1 VKSDENVSSLWN
13 AGARSFDVSI
23 AAGSAHDG
31 TMDRAMNYSFWALAL
46 LMTGAIVLA
55 TLVW

>member
-1 VKSDENVSSLWN
+1 M
-13 AGARSFDVSI
+13 
-23 AAGSAHDG
+23 AAASAHDG

-55 TLVW
+55 MLVW